1 VTLCLNT
8 LLEYFAFFYLS
19 LGLAFICS
27 LTITIRT
34 PTSLMTTTH
43 HHLHATTDNDDDHV
57 KDDDVP
63 LYPWLD
69 AQPLDDRHSRDTSLD
84 LTSQHEDDLICY
96 RSPPFRE
103 ADLPDTSEL
112 EGLEVP
118 LPVPPPRA
126 RGFGYDDDDD
136 GNGTRERD
144 EEEQGHTRS
153 PTLPRW
159 VSSDILP
166 FTFLP

>member
-84 LTSQHEDDLICY
+84 LTSQHEDDY

-112 EGLEVP
+112 EGVRSRYLFHRLELGGLGMTTMMMEMGRGKEMRRSRDIRGRLCCLGGFP
-118 LPVPPPRA
+118 LTSSLLLS
-126 RGFGYDDDDD
+126 F
-136 GNGTRERD
+136 RD
-144 EEEQGHTRS
+144 
-153 PTLPRW
+153 P
-159 VSSDILP
+159 
-166 FTFLP
+166 